1 MQTEMYFDGFDYN
14 HERDQQRLMKQSDK
28 IFEFMKSGEWKT
40 LRQIS
45 DATGAPEASASAGL
59 RDFRKER
66 FGSHTVH
73 RRYLTNG
80 LYEYSLELNISN
92 ELI

>member
-1 MQTEMYFDGFDYN
+1 MQTEMYFDGVTYD
-14 HERDQQRLMKQSDK
+14 HERDQQRLIKQSDK

-80 LYEYSLELNISN
+80 LYEYSLELNIRNSN
-92 ELI
+92 D

>member
-1 MQTEMYFDGFDYN
+1 MQTATYFDGVDYN
-14 HERDQQRLMKQSDK
+14 HERDQKRLVKQSDR

-45 DATGAPEASASAGL
+45 DATGAPEASASAAL

-66 FGSHTVH
+66 FGSHTVD
-73 RRYLTNG
+73 RRYVTNG
-80 LYEYSLELNISN
+80 LYEYKLELNI
-92 ELI
+92 